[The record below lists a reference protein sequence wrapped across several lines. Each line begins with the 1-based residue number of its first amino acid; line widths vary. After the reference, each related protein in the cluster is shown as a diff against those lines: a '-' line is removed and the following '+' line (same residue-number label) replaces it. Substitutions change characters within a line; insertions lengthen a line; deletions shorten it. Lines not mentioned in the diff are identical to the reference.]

1 MDLNKLKNDAKKVL
15 QELIL
20 KSKLV
25 SGDIVVVGCSTSEVV
40 GEEIGTCS
48 NVDVAQNL
56 FEGFMDVINENED
69 SHVEDNINVVDDNTR
84 DDDGDDGDGMMVTV
98 YHLWNAYLSSN

>member
-1 MDLNKLKNDAKKVL
+1 MSCPSFQPWGPFSLLCLRQGLPSIYGNIISQGGLL
-15 QELIL
+15 
-20 KSKLV
+20 
-25 SGDIVVVGCSTSEVV
+25 G
-40 GEEIGTCS
+40 
-48 NVDVAQNL
+48 
-56 FEGFMDVINENED
+56 DVINENED

>member
-1 MDLNKLKNDAKKVL
+1 MSYPSFQPWGPFSLLCLRQGLPSIYGNIIYQGGLL
-15 QELIL
+15 
-20 KSKLV
+20 
-25 SGDIVVVGCSTSEVV
+25 G
-40 GEEIGTCS
+40 
-48 NVDVAQNL
+48 
-56 FEGFMDVINENED
+56 DVINENED

>member
-1 MDLNKLKNDAKKVL
+1 MSCPSL
-15 QELIL
+15 QHCGPFSLLCLRQGLPSIYGNIISQGGL
-20 KSKLV
+20 L
-25 SGDIVVVGCSTSEVV
+25 G
-40 GEEIGTCS
+40 
-48 NVDVAQNL
+48 
-56 FEGFMDVINENED
+56 DVINENED

>member
-1 MDLNKLKNDAKKVL
+1 MSYPSFQPWGPFSLLCLRQGLPSIYGNIISQGGLL
-15 QELIL
+15 
-20 KSKLV
+20 
-25 SGDIVVVGCSTSEVV
+25 G
-40 GEEIGTCS
+40 
-48 NVDVAQNL
+48 
-56 FEGFMDVINENED
+56 DVINENED